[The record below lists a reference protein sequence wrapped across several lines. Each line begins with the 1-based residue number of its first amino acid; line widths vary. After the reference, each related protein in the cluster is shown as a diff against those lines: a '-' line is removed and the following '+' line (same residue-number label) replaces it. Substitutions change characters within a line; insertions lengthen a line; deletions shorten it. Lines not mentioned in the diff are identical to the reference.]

1 MNKEP
6 LISVIIPAY
15 NHPSDLQRAIG
26 SVLRQTWQN
35 FEVLVADDG
44 SEEDIKSVCDSFN
57 DKRIK
62 YLRNKEHKNANAARN
77 RGITEAKGEYIAM
90 LDADD
95 EFLPDHLLHRVNRI
109 REWGCDGI
117 FGSAYI
123 YDGEKEKIKRSR
135 SLKKNENMADYLLTD
150 GFCPTPSHFYK
161 AGAVKKIL
169 WDEELYWNQDYDF
182 SIRFAE
188 KFDFRCDPEPT
199 VRVHWHKGHKR
210 KLNDIHFDSQKKF
223 TAKHNSRIS
232 LPALVNYF
240 YSMKREAKE
249 IGSEKQFDFYQA
261 ELNRI
266 APYYK
271 WYLILIEAK
280 MTVVVNR
287 IINYNFENKIKR

>member
-6 LISVIIPAY
+6 LISVIIPVY

-35 FEVLVADDG
+35 FEVLVVDDG

-95 EFLPDHLLHRVNRI
+95 EYLPDHLMRRMEKI
-109 REWGCDGI
+109 QEWGCDGI
-117 FGSAYI
+117 FGSAFI
-123 YDGEKEKIKRSR
+123 FDGTKDKVKQSR
-135 SLKKNENMADYLLTD
+135 PLRKNEKMADYLLTD
-150 GFCPTPSHFYK
+150 GFCQTSSHFYK
-161 AGAVKKIL
+161 TGTARKVR
-169 WDEELYWNQDYDF
+169 WDEELDWNQDYDL

-210 KLNDIHFDSQKKF
+210 KLTNIHFESQKRF
-223 TAKHNSRIS
+223 IAKHKNSIS

-240 YSMKREAKE
+240 YSMKKEAKE
-249 IGSEKQFDFYQA
+249 IGSKNQYD
-261 ELNRI
+261 
-266 APYYK
+266 YYK
-271 WYLILIEAK
+271 NELQIVTGRLKKSYILLSIRIRSIMHKLI
-280 MTVVVNR
+280 
-287 IINYNFENKIKR
+287 